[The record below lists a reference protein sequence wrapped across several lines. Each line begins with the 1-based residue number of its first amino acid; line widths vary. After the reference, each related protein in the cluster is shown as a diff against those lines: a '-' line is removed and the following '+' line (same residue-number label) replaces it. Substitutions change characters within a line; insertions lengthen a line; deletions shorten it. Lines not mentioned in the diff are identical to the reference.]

1 MLDLRPYASSG
12 AKLADFL
19 PWAALIA
26 PGVVLNKDGAFQ
38 RTLAFRGPDLDS
50 AVAAEL
56 MGASG
61 RLNNAFRRFGS
72 GWCFHVEA
80 RRSPAP
86 GYPDGEWPDA
96 VSWLIDE
103 ERRAVFETAGARFE
117 SRYFLTL
124 AWLAPAERQGKL
136 ESLVFEGGA
145 ETAAIIDYRR
155 HLERFQQEADQF
167 IALLETA
174 MPEARWLSDEET
186 LTYLHD
192 CVSDRKS
199 VV

>member
-1 MLDLRPYASSG
+1 ARSLVSRNLATALGQGNLFVGVGREMLDLRPYASTG

-80 RRSPAP
+80 RRSSAP
-86 GYPDGEWPDA
+86 GYPDGEW
-96 VSWLIDE
+96 
-103 ERRAVFETAGARFE
+103 
-117 SRYFLTL
+117 
-124 AWLAPAERQGKL
+124 
-136 ESLVFEGGA
+136 
-145 ETAAIIDYRR
+145 
-155 HLERFQQEADQF
+155 
-167 IALLETA
+167 
-174 MPEARWLSDEET
+174 
-186 LTYLHD
+186 
-192 CVSDRKS
+192 
-199 VV
+199 